1 MERIWLKLKT
11 YARVNYF
18 LLGFF
23 FKSLFWQKFISK
35 TNSLWRPLLV
45 HCYKTIIFALRM
57 CVSILNSRHLIIKIQ
72 VKKIEHL
79 FYAVLQMVIWS
90 IRRWTL
96 STLTLRIYWGMSFGW
111 SMITWRL
118 HTELVQSSPF
128 RLITLEPWAKN
139 SQKQLQPNVF
149 IPVFIREQEQDQS
162 Q

>member
-1 MERIWLKLKT
+1 
-11 YARVNYF
+11 
-18 LLGFF
+18 
-23 FKSLFWQKFISK
+23 
-35 TNSLWRPLLV
+35 
-45 HCYKTIIFALRM
+45 
-57 CVSILNSRHLIIKIQ
+57 
-72 VKKIEHL
+72 
-79 FYAVLQMVIWS
+79 
-90 IRRWTL
+90 
-96 STLTLRIYWGMSFGW
+96 MSFGW